1 MNVAGTR
8 PDEPALVL
16 FDGPCVLCQRS
27 VRTIARFDTRRTFQ
41 FASLDSATGRRALE
55 AAGWPVGERSS
66 VVLVEGGAAWTK
78 SEAAL
83 RIARRLRFPLS
94 ALAALRVVPRPL
106 RDAVYDW
113 VARHRYRWFGRTDA
127 CALLPADVRERVIRE

>member
-1 MNVAGTR
+1 VTGTG
-8 PDEPALVL
+8 PDEAALVL

-27 VRTIARFDTRRTFQ
+27 VRTIARFDTRRVFT
-41 FASLDSATGRRALE
+41 FASLDSAAGRRALE
-55 AAGWPVGERSS
+55 AAGWPAGERSS

-94 ALAALRVVPRPL
+94 ALVVLRVVPRPL
-106 RDAVYDW
+106 RDVAYDW
-113 VARHRYRWFGRTDA
+113 IARHRYRWFGRTDV
-127 CALLPADVRERVIRE
+127 CALLPAEVRRRVLD